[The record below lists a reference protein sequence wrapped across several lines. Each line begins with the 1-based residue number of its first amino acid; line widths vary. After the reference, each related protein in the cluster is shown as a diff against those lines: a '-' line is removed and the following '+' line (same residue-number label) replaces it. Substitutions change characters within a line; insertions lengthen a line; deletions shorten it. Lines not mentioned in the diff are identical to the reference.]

1 MNSKAKEYT
10 IKSIIVLISAAL
22 LSFGVIFFVAA
33 TWGQDPL
40 STFEIGVENVTGI
53 KMGTVDL
60 IIEIV
65 VLVLALFVDRK
76 LIHIGTVIYAF
87 LFGPMMNFWFAT
99 VSPLLPAA
107 NDIPMKIFYVAIG
120 TVIMSFALAFYLPI
134 NMGYQCSDI
143 LAFMLGNLVHKG
155 YGVGMTIEGVIEFT
169 LGVLM
174 GATWGIGTLVATF
187 TLGPLTE
194 IFMKVTTPI
203 VTKIAGMTP
212 ENQTAE
218 SEASV

>member
-1 MNSKAKEYT
+1 MNSKVKEYS
-10 IKSIIVLISAAL
+10 IKSVIVLISAAL

-33 TWGQDPL
+33 SWGQDPL
-40 STFEIGVENVTGI
+40 STLEIGVQNVTGI

-65 VLVLALFVDRK
+65 VLVVAFFADRK

-107 NDIPMKIFYVAIG
+107 DTIPMKILYVAVG
-120 TVIMSFALAFYLPI
+120 TLIMSFALAFYIPI

-155 YGVGMTIEGVIEFT
+155 YGVGMTIEGVIEFA

-194 IFMKVTTPI
+194 MFMKVTGPI

-212 ENQTAE
+212 EEEAAE
-218 SEASV
+218 